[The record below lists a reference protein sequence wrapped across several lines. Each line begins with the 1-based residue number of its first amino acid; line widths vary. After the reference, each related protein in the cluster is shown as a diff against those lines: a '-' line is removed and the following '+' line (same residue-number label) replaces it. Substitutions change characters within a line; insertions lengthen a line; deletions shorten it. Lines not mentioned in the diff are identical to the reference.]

1 MLHTFTFINSM
12 PRQGRRGHLTEKTHS
27 EQTEAAGIKK
37 SGRKLLTTGSL
48 AITLKLSDFS
58 KIEKYR
64 RNFTFHNVSLKNLI
78 RKNCLHSFFFILTDL
93 FMKTVDLAD

>member
-1 MLHTFTFINSM
+1 MLHTFTFINLM

-48 AITLKLSDFS
+48 AIT
-58 KIEKYR
+58 
-64 RNFTFHNVSLKNLI
+64 
-78 RKNCLHSFFFILTDL
+78 
-93 FMKTVDLAD
+93 

>member
-37 SGRKLLTTGSL
+37 SGRKLLTTGLL
-48 AITLKLSDFS
+48 AIT
-58 KIEKYR
+58 
-64 RNFTFHNVSLKNLI
+64 
-78 RKNCLHSFFFILTDL
+78 
-93 FMKTVDLAD
+93 